1 MVNSGAVVAI
11 LTAKQPLMTST
22 AAQILI
28 FSLLNI
34 RKKTAAIIAGLA
46 IGATCL
52 WAISAWQNISREEL
66 IDILLA
72 SLLML
77 GGVMVIALVA
87 VAGFKLVVRL
97 INRVFLQT
105 GPLLIG
111 TESGQRQRTGKNQ
124 RILPPRVSRI
134 II

>member
-11 LTAKQPLMTST
+11 LTAKQPLITST
-22 AAQILI
+22 AVQILI
-28 FSLLNI
+28 FSLLNV

-52 WAISAWQNISREEL
+52 WAISTWQNISREEL

-77 GGVMVIALVA
+77 GGVMVTALLA
-87 VAGFKLVVRL
+87 VAGLKLVVRL
-97 INRVFLQT
+97 ISRML
-105 GPLLIG
+105 
-111 TESGQRQRTGKNQ
+111 SANQ
-124 RILPPRVSRI
+124 PSSDQD
-134 II
+134 

>member
-1 MVNSGAVVAI
+1 MADR
-11 LTAKQPLMTST
+11 L
-22 AAQILI
+22 LI
-28 FSLLNI
+28 FSLLNV

-97 INRVFLQT
+97 MNRIFSVNR
-105 GPLLIG
+105 P
-111 TESGQRQRTGKNQ
+111 SPDRD
-124 RILPPRVSRI
+124 
-134 II
+134 

>member
-11 LTAKQPLMTST
+11 LTAKQPSMTST
-22 AAQILI
+22 AVQILI
-28 FSLLNI
+28 FSLLNV

-77 GGVMVIALVA
+77 GGVIVTALVA
-87 VAGFKLVVRL
+87 VAGLKLVVRL
-97 INRVFLQT
+97 INRVLSANR
-105 GPLLIG
+105 PSSDLD
-111 TESGQRQRTGKNQ
+111 
-124 RILPPRVSRI
+124 
-134 II
+134 

>member
-1 MVNSGAVVAI
+1 M
-11 LTAKQPLMTST
+11 
-22 AAQILI
+22 I
-28 FSLLNI
+28 FSLLNV

-77 GGVMVIALVA
+77 GGVMVTALLA
-87 VAGFKLVVRL
+87 VAGLKLVVRL
-97 INRVFLQT
+97 ISRML
-105 GPLLIG
+105 
-111 TESGQRQRTGKNQ
+111 SANQ
-124 RILPPRVSRI
+124 PSSDQD
-134 II
+134 

>member
-1 MVNSGAVVAI
+1 MVNSGAVGAI
-11 LTAKQPLMTST
+11 LTAKQPSMTST
-22 AAQILI
+22 AVQILI
-28 FSLLNI
+28 FSLLNV

-77 GGVMVIALVA
+77 CGVMVTALVA
-87 VAGFKLVVRL
+87 VAGLKLVMRL
-97 INRVFLQT
+97 INRMLSANQ
-105 GPLLIG
+105 PS
-111 TESGQRQRTGKNQ
+111 SGQD
-124 RILPPRVSRI
+124 
-134 II
+134 

>member
-11 LTAKQPLMTST
+11 LTAKQPSMTSM
-22 AAQILI
+22 ASRLLI
-28 FSLLNI
+28 FSLLNV

-77 GGVMVIALVA
+77 GGVMITALIS
-87 VAGFKLVVRL
+87 VAGFKLVVHL
-97 INRVFLQT
+97 IKRMLSENWPSSDQD
-105 GPLLIG
+105 
-111 TESGQRQRTGKNQ
+111 
-124 RILPPRVSRI
+124 
-134 II
+134 

>member
-11 LTAKQPLMTST
+11 LTAKQPSVTST
-22 AAQILI
+22 GVQILI
-28 FSLLNI
+28 FSLLNV
-34 RKKTAAIIAGLA
+34 RKRTAAIIAGLA

-77 GGVMVIALVA
+77 CGVMVTALVA
-87 VAGFKLVVRL
+87 VAGLKLVMRL
-97 INRVFLQT
+97 INRML
-105 GPLLIG
+105 
-111 TESGQRQRTGKNQ
+111 SANQ
-124 RILPPRVSRI
+124 PSSDQD
-134 II
+134 

>member
-1 MVNSGAVVAI
+1 MDSPKPPSNARIAAQYSQNVQGKMVNSGAVVAI
-11 LTAKQPLMTST
+11 LTVKQPLMTSM
-22 AAQILI
+22 ADRLLI
-28 FSLLNI
+28 FSLLNV

-77 GGVMVIALVA
+77 GGVMVTALVS

-97 INRVFLQT
+97 IKRMRSENC
-105 GPLLIG
+105 
-111 TESGQRQRTGKNQ
+111 
-124 RILPPRVSRI
+124 PPSDQG
-134 II
+134 

>member
-11 LTAKQPLMTST
+11 LTVNQPLMTSM
-22 AAQILI
+22 AGRLLI
-28 FSLLNI
+28 FSLLNV

-77 GGVMVIALVA
+77 GGVMVTALVS

-97 INRVFLQT
+97 IKRMRSENCPSSDQ
-105 GPLLIG
+105 G
-111 TESGQRQRTGKNQ
+111 
-124 RILPPRVSRI
+124 
-134 II
+134 

>member
-11 LTAKQPLMTST
+11 LTTKQPLITST
-22 AAQILI
+22 AVQILI
-28 FSLLNI
+28 FSLLNV

-52 WAISAWQNISREEL
+52 WAISTWQNISREEL

-77 GGVMVIALVA
+77 GGVMVTALVA
-87 VAGFKLVVRL
+87 VAGLKLVVRL
-97 INRVFLQT
+97 INRML
-105 GPLLIG
+105 
-111 TESGQRQRTGKNQ
+111 SANQ
-124 RILPPRVSRI
+124 PSADQD
-134 II
+134 

>member
-1 MVNSGAVVAI
+1 MAGPKLPSNARSAVLCSPNVLGKMVNSGAVVAI
-11 LTAKQPLMTST
+11 LTAEQPLMTST
-22 AAQILI
+22 AVQILI
-28 FSLLNI
+28 FSLLNV

-77 GGVMVIALVA
+77 GGVMATALVA
-87 VAGFKLVVRL
+87 VAGYKLVVRL
-97 INRVFLQT
+97 INRMLSANRPSSDQD
-105 GPLLIG
+105 
-111 TESGQRQRTGKNQ
+111 
-124 RILPPRVSRI
+124 
-134 II
+134 

>member
-11 LTAKQPLMTST
+11 LTAKQPLIIST
-22 AAQILI
+22 AVQILI
-28 FSLLNI
+28 FSLLNV

-52 WAISAWQNISREEL
+52 WAISTWQNISREEL

-77 GGVMVIALVA
+77 GGVMVTALVA
-87 VAGFKLVVRL
+87 VAGLKLVVRL
-97 INRVFLQT
+97 INRML
-105 GPLLIG
+105 
-111 TESGQRQRTGKNQ
+111 SANQ
-124 RILPPRVSRI
+124 PSSDQD
-134 II
+134 

>member
-11 LTAKQPLMTST
+11 LAAEQSLITST
-22 AAQILI
+22 AVQILI
-28 FSLLNI
+28 FSLLNV

-77 GGVMVIALVA
+77 GGVMVTALVA
-87 VAGFKLVVRL
+87 VAGLKLVVRL
-97 INRVFLQT
+97 INRML
-105 GPLLIG
+105 
-111 TESGQRQRTGKNQ
+111 SANQ
-124 RILPPRVSRI
+124 PSSDQD
-134 II
+134 

>member
-11 LTAKQPLMTST
+11 LAAKQSLMTST
-22 AAQILI
+22 AVQILI
-28 FSLLNI
+28 FSLLNVS
-34 RKKTAAIIAGLA
+34 KKTAAIIAGLA

-77 GGVMVIALVA
+77 GGVMVTALVA
-87 VAGFKLVVRL
+87 VAGLKLVVRL
-97 INRVFLQT
+97 INRML
-105 GPLLIG
+105 
-111 TESGQRQRTGKNQ
+111 SANQ
-124 RILPPRVSRI
+124 PSSDQD
-134 II
+134 

>member
-11 LTAKQPLMTST
+11 LTAEQPLMNST

-28 FSLLNI
+28 FSLLNA

-52 WAISAWQNISREEL
+52 FAISAWQNISREEL

-77 GGVMVIALVA
+77 GGVMVIAFVA
-87 VAGFKLVVRL
+87 VAGFKLVLRL
-97 INRVFLQT
+97 INRIFSLNRPSSDQD
-105 GPLLIG
+105 
-111 TESGQRQRTGKNQ
+111 
-124 RILPPRVSRI
+124 
-134 II
+134 

>member
-11 LTAKQPLMTST
+11 LTVKQPLTTST

-28 FSLLNI
+28 FSLLNV

-77 GGVMVIALVA
+77 GGVMIIALFA
-87 VAGFKLVVRL
+87 VAGFKLLVRL
-97 INRVFLQT
+97 INRVF
-105 GPLLIG
+105 
-111 TESGQRQRTGKNQ
+111 S
-124 RILPPRVSRI
+124 VSRPSSDRD
-134 II
+134 

>member
-1 MVNSGAVVAI
+1 MDSPKPPSNARIAAQCSQNVLGKMVNSGAVVAI
-11 LTAKQPLMTST
+11 LTVKQPLMTSM
-22 AAQILI
+22 ADRLLI
-28 FSLLNI
+28 FSLLNV

-77 GGVMVIALVA
+77 GGVMVTALVS

-97 INRVFLQT
+97 IKRMLSEN
-105 GPLLIG
+105 
-111 TESGQRQRTGKNQ
+111 
-124 RILPPRVSRI
+124 
-134 II
+134 

>member
-11 LTAKQPLMTST
+11 LTAKQPLITST
-22 AAQILI
+22 GVQILI
-28 FSLLNI
+28 FSLLNV
-34 RKKTAAIIAGLA
+34 RKRTAAIIAGLA

-77 GGVMVIALVA
+77 CGVMVTALVA
-87 VAGFKLVVRL
+87 VAGLKLVMRL
-97 INRVFLQT
+97 INRMLSANQ
-105 GPLLIG
+105 PS
-111 TESGQRQRTGKNQ
+111 SGQD
-124 RILPPRVSRI
+124 
-134 II
+134 

>member
-1 MVNSGAVVAI
+1 MDSPKPPSNARIAAQCSQNVLGKMVNSGAVVAI
-11 LTAKQPLMTST
+11 LTVKQPLMTSM
-22 AAQILI
+22 ADRLLI
-28 FSLLNI
+28 FSLLNV

-52 WAISAWQNISREEL
+52 WAISTWQNISREEL

-77 GGVMVIALVA
+77 GGVMVTALVS

-97 INRVFLQT
+97 IKRMRSENCPSSDQ
-105 GPLLIG
+105 G
-111 TESGQRQRTGKNQ
+111 
-124 RILPPRVSRI
+124 
-134 II
+134 

>member
-1 MVNSGAVVAI
+1 MASPKPPSNARSAAQCSLNVQGKMVNSGAVVAI
-11 LTAKQPLMTST
+11 LTAKQPLITST
-22 AAQILI
+22 AVQILI
-28 FSLLNI
+28 FSLLNV

-77 GGVMVIALVA
+77 GGVMVTALVA
-87 VAGFKLVVRL
+87 VAGLKLVVRL
-97 INRVFLQT
+97 ISRML
-105 GPLLIG
+105 
-111 TESGQRQRTGKNQ
+111 SANQ
-124 RILPPRVSRI
+124 PSSDQD
-134 II
+134 

>member
-1 MVNSGAVVAI
+1 MDSPKPPSNARIAAQCSQNVLGKMVNSGAVVAI
-11 LTAKQPLMTST
+11 LTVKQLLVTSM
-22 AAQILI
+22 ADRLLI
-28 FSLLNI
+28 FSLLNV

-52 WAISAWQNISREEL
+52 WAISTWQNISREEL

-77 GGVMVIALVA
+77 GGVMVTALVS

-97 INRVFLQT
+97 IKRMRSDNCPSSDQ
-105 GPLLIG
+105 G
-111 TESGQRQRTGKNQ
+111 
-124 RILPPRVSRI
+124 
-134 II
+134 

>member
-1 MVNSGAVVAI
+1 MDSPKPPSNARIAAQCSQNVLGKMVNSGAVVAI
-11 LTAKQPLMTST
+11 LTVKQPLMTSM
-22 AAQILI
+22 ADRLLI
-28 FSLLNI
+28 FSLLNV

-52 WAISAWQNISREEL
+52 WAISTWQNISREEL

-77 GGVMVIALVA
+77 GGVMVTALVS

-97 INRVFLQT
+97 IKRMR
-105 GPLLIG
+105 
-111 TESGQRQRTGKNQ
+111 S
-124 RILPPRVSRI
+124 
-134 II
+134 

>member
-11 LTAKQPLMTST
+11 LAAKQSLMTST
-22 AAQILI
+22 AVQILI
-28 FSLLNI
+28 LSLLNV

-77 GGVMVIALVA
+77 GGVMVTALLA
-87 VAGFKLVVRL
+87 VAGLKLVVRL
-97 INRVFLQT
+97 INRML
-105 GPLLIG
+105 
-111 TESGQRQRTGKNQ
+111 SANQ
-124 RILPPRVSRI
+124 PSSDQD
-134 II
+134 

>member
-11 LTAKQPLMTST
+11 LTVKQPLMTSM
-22 AAQILI
+22 AGQLLI
-28 FSLLNI
+28 FSLLNV

-77 GGVMVIALVA
+77 GGVMVTALVS

-97 INRVFLQT
+97 IKRMLSEN
-105 GPLLIG
+105 
-111 TESGQRQRTGKNQ
+111 
-124 RILPPRVSRI
+124 
-134 II
+134 

>member
-1 MVNSGAVVAI
+1 MDSPKPPSNARIAAQCSQNVQGKMVNSGAVVAI
-11 LTAKQPLMTST
+11 LTVNQPLMPSM
-22 AAQILI
+22 AGRLLI
-28 FSLLNI
+28 FSLLNV

-77 GGVMVIALVA
+77 GGVMVTALVS

-97 INRVFLQT
+97 I
-105 GPLLIG
+105 
-111 TESGQRQRTGKNQ
+111 K
-124 RILPPRVSRI
+124 RILSENWPC
-134 II
+134 